1 MRSQAR
7 FAVGDTDSKEDLYA
21 AIAISKNGSVY
32 DDLARERGY
41 QNANAFY
48 KSNLFLHE
56 NQIESLIKRR
66 QEEANEKAIS
76 ELHGYQYE
84 IIPLDTRNKAAA
96 SGKLKAVILHDTKN
110 LGQAMQRVRHK
121 VPNPQ
126 QQPAEVHPL
135 EISCRH
141 R

>member
-66 QEEANEKAIS
+66 QEEANEK
-76 ELHGYQYE
+76 G
-84 IIPLDTRNKAAA
+84 R
-96 SGKLKAVILHDTKN
+96 
-110 LGQAMQRVRHK
+110 RRRHF
-121 VPNPQ
+121 
-126 QQPAEVHPL
+126 
-135 EISCRH
+135 
-141 R
+141 